1 MDEKENNFD
10 CAALVSLISCVRNE
24 ANLNA
29 QLSWKALGRQLSFT
43 GFLIVGLGLL
53 YKSFGDVA
61 VILIAAAGVIST
73 VMLFFSARMNDRH
86 ASEYNNSCEHLESF
100 LPDTI
105 RPHAVMNT
113 FNNKIKKKIK
123 VSVRSKMLILTV
135 VLTILWLA
143 PMVFSGYRI
152 YQNRFKKIKTRYQEV
167 LPLQKGKI
175 TPKEQTI
182 QPGMR

>member
-10 CAALVSLISCVRNE
+10 YAALVSLIFCVRNE

-53 YKSFGDVA
+53 YKPFGDIA

-73 VMLFFSARMNDRH
+73 VMLFFSARMNNRH
-86 ASEYNNSCEHLESF
+86 AREYNNSCEHLESC
-100 LPDTI
+100 LPDDI

-113 FNNKIKKKIK
+113 FNNRNTMRRHKHPSLACCFGGGLSPWKISRK
-123 VSVRSKMLILTV
+123 ILTEF
-135 VLTILWLA
+135 LTGL
-143 PMVFSGYRI
+143 MR
-152 YQNRFKKIKTRYQEV
+152 
-167 LPLQKGKI
+167 
-175 TPKEQTI
+175 TI
-182 QPGMR
+182 IEADRT